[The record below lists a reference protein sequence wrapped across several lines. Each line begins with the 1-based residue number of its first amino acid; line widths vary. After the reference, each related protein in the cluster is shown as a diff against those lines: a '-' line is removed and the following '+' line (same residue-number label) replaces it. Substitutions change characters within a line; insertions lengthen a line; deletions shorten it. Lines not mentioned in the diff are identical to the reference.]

1 MHSNTRTVIL
11 TMIGAVLLVV
21 LGFFGRDFLR
31 SNPEQIDCGDGARH
45 TIDIRDFTTQYWAYS
60 GEFEAS
66 IADKGKL
73 SGKLDPK
80 QLQAVSDASQQM
92 NEFRKYVVA
101 GFNSCAITKQ
111 QYGELGSRFQQL
123 DGLSRRI
130 DGLGT
135 IPNPTD
141 SDKAQLGKLVDEYVA
156 LTQQL
161 AKSPGQ

>member
-1 MHSNTRTVIL
+1 MNSNTKTVAL
-11 TMIGAVLLVV
+11 AMVGVVLVVV
-21 LGFFGRDFLR
+21 LGFLGRDFFLSR
-31 SNPEQIDCGDGARH
+31 SGQIDCGDGARR
-45 TIDIRDFTTQYWAYS
+45 TIDVRDFTTQYWAYY

-80 QLQAVSDASQQM
+80 QLQAMSDSSQQM
-92 NEFRKYVVA
+92 NEFRKYVVV

-111 QYGELGSRFQQL
+111 QYGELGSCFQQL

-130 DGLGT
+130 DGLAAL
-135 IPNPTD
+135 PNPTD
-141 SDKAQLGKLVDEYVA
+141 SDKAQLAKLVDEYVA

-161 AKSPGQ
+161 GRNSDQ

>member
-1 MHSNTRTVIL
+1 MV
-11 TMIGAVLLVV
+11 GVVLVVV
-21 LGFFGRDFLR
+21 LGFLGRDFFLSR
-31 SNPEQIDCGDGARH
+31 SGQIDCGDGVRRS
-45 TIDIRDFTTQYWAYS
+45 IDIRDFTTQYWAYS

-111 QYGELGSRFQQL
+111 QYGEFGSRLHQL
-123 DGLSRRI
+123 DGISRRI
-130 DGLGT
+130 DSLAVV
-135 IPNPTD
+135 PDPTA
-141 SDKAQLGKLVDEYVA
+141 SDKDQLAKLVDEYLA

-161 AKSPGQ
+161 GSNSDQ

>member
-1 MHSNTRTVIL
+1 MDSNTRTV
-11 TMIGAVLLVV
+11 VLVV
-21 LGFFGRDFLR
+21 LGVVLVVALGFFGRDFFLSR
-31 SNPEQIDCGDGARH
+31 SGPIDCGNGVRH
-45 TIDIRDFTTQYWAYS
+45 PIDIRDFTTQYWAYS

-73 SGKLDPK
+73 SGKLDPH

-111 QYGELGSRFQQL
+111 QYSELGSRFQQL
-123 DGLSRRI
+123 DNVSRRI
-130 DGLGT
+130 DGLAGS
-135 IPNPTD
+135 PNPAD

-156 LTQQL
+156 LSQQL
-161 AKSPGQ
+161 VMSSSK